1 VPAEHRTDSLSA
13 CFRNRDGSYAGDYT
27 SRYRELCAHLG
38 VTATRNNRGVAH
50 ENGAIEGPHRHWK
63 RRLEQQH
70 QKLDRAGLRLDLLDP
85 KLVLQRGYAWLQDEQ
100 GSTVSQAAQ
109 ARLGQALQA
118 TLADGSLGLTVQAL
132 GPSAPVLK

>member
-1 VPAEHRTDSLSA
+1 LDQAQSRLPAA
-13 CFRNRDGSYAGDYT
+13 AQ
-27 SRYRELCAHLG
+27 
-38 VTATRNNRGVAH
+38 
-50 ENGAIEGPHRHWK
+50 

-70 QKLDRAGLRLDLLDP
+70 QKLDRADLRLGLLDP

-109 ARLGQALQA
+109 ARLGQTLQA